1 MTVTANRR
9 CSLTNIE
16 VPIISGCRLAQRSE
30 TASHQQ
36 LAMRNVKQRPKAC
49 IFEVP
54 KFKCFD
60 FTEPLIKCD
69 DPLSEGL
76 FEFFLIPVV
85 LRLYNI
91 SWHHVNG
98 AIDCISLLGF
108 LL

>member
-9 CSLTNIE
+9 CSLTNIK
-16 VPIISGCRLAQRSE
+16 VPIISGCRLAQHSE

-36 LAMRNVKQRPKAC
+36 LAMRNVKQQPKAC

-54 KFKCFD
+54 KFKRFD

-76 FEFFLIPVV
+76 FEFFLILV
-85 LRLYNI
+85 
-91 SWHHVNG
+91 
-98 AIDCISLLGF
+98 AF
-108 LL
+108 L

>member
-16 VPIISGCRLAQRSE
+16 VPIISGCRLAQSSE

-36 LAMRNVKQRPKAC
+36 LAMRNVKQRPQAF
-49 IFEVP
+49 IFEVS
-54 KFKCFD
+54 KFKRFE

-98 AIDCISLLGF
+98 VIDCISLLGF